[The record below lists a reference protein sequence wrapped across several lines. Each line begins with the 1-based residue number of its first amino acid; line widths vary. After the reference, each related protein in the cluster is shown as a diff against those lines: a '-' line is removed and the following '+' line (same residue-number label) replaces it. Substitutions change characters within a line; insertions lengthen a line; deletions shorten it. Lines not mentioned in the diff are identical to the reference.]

1 MSLDSLPLDDKGR
14 RMTKWFLA
22 CHRARRLWM
31 TKGEKKCGTKWF
43 LACHRAR
50 RLWMTKVQNDHNLS
64 VRVNELAYL
73 WVTKGARM
81 TIICLHMSS
90 CPPPLDEKRRRMTI
104 ICLCVPSDTTVS
116 EWRKG
121 ERNDHN
127 LSPRVIR
134 PVASG

>member
-1 MSLDSLPLDDKGR
+1 LTKGEKKCGTKWFLACHRAR
-14 RMTKWFLA
+14 RLWMTKGEKKCRTKWFLA

-81 TIICLHMSS
+81 TIICLRVSS
-90 CPPPLDEKRRRMTI
+90 GPPPLDG
-104 ICLCVPSDTTVS
+104 
-116 EWRKG
+116 KG
-121 ERNDHN
+121 
-127 LSPRVIR
+127 
-134 PVASG
+134 A